1 MNNQTDYCTFYFTL
15 EYQPIF
21 FRFPT
26 DFNQIWSNIDTVRLQ
41 REIAIKHIIYNRE
54 RQTDR
59 DRERQ
64 RQRERERE
72 RERERQ
78 GKTNDFI
85 ISIDNKTLA

>member
-1 MNNQTDYCTFYFTL
+1 MNNQTYYCTFYFTL

-21 FRFPT
+21 FRFQT

-41 REIAIKHIIYNRE
+41 REISIKHIINNRE

-59 DRERQ
+59 D
-64 RQRERERE
+64 RERE

-78 GKTNDFI
+78 GKTTDFI